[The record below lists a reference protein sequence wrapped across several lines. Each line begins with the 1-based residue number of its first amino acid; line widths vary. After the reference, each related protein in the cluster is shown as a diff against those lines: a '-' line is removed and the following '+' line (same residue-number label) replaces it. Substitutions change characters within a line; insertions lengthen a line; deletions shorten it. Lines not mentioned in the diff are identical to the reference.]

1 MNNSQKRKQIKI
13 VIGLTVFA
21 STLGAF
27 LGIKDYKSLPPIV
40 DYSQY
45 QEYLEEGKV
54 DAVTYSN
61 SNEYMTIYLQNEDT
75 KDMTYKD
82 IIKYDYPDEDMV
94 RTICPQ
100 NEDFRKDLLEQ
111 DVVVLQQGDGFLS
124 FLNKYAFSI
133 LEIMFFTGLIISMS
147 KMTKQNNQEYG
158 MVDRP
163 QDIPVDFDD
172 IIGLD
177 EIKGDMEL
185 IIKQLKEKKY
195 SKDLPHG
202 VIFTG
207 VGGTGKT
214 MTAKAIAKKAGVN
227 FMYVDSSSLVDMYV
241 GLGARKVRKIF
252 KQARESSPCVVFFD
266 EIDAIGRKRGSQGN
280 NAENEQTINALLTEL
295 DGFNSRNN
303 VFVIGATNRVDILDD
318 ALIRSGRFDRIITI
332 DAPKKWE
339 TRKELFDHYLNKN
352 DSYKLSEDIDTKVLA
367 KQTTGFTGADISAII
382 REAKMIAFGK
392 DTDVL
397 TQEIL
402 EEAIDKKVFKGSRS
416 NSEQHSKDKEIVAYH
431 ESGHAVATILCGEE
445 VARISVMGMTSGV
458 GGAVFKTDKD
468 TLFNTK
474 KEMENAIK
482 IAYAGRASEEVFFG
496 KDNITQGASNDI
508 TQATS
513 ILYNYVSK
521 LGFNDDTGLID
532 YELLSQNI
540 LPTNDKMIEK
550 MAELSNSLYHET
562 VQLVSENKET
572 VERLAKI
579 LLKEKTLSGE
589 NVKKVFNNSYVQQDK
604 KEGA

>member
-1 MNNSQKRKQIKI
+1 MNDKQKKKQIKI
-13 VIGLTVFA
+13 VAGITVVA
-21 STLGAF
+21 SMLGAF
-27 LGIKDYKSLPPIV
+27 LGIKDYNSLPPIV
-40 DYSQY
+40 DYSEY

-54 DAVTYSN
+54 DAVTYSD
-61 SNEYMTIYLQNEDT
+61 SSEYMTIYLQNEDT
-75 KDMTYKD
+75 KDMTYSE
-82 IIKYDYPDEDMV
+82 IIKYDYPDKDMV

-100 NEDFRKDLLEQ
+100 NDDFRKELLSQ
-111 DVVVLQQGDGFLS
+111 DVVVLQQGDGFLD
-124 FLNKYAFSI
+124 FLSKYSFSI

-158 MVDRP
+158 MVDKP

-185 IIKQLKEKKY
+185 IIKQLKEGKY

-202 VIFTG
+202 VIFAG

-252 KQARESSPCVVFFD
+252 KQAKENSPCVIFFD
-266 EIDAIGRKRGSQGN
+266 EIDAIGRKRGSRGN

-339 TRKELFDHYLNKN
+339 TRKELFDHYLNKS
-352 DSYKLSEDIDTKVLA
+352 DSYKLSDNVDTKVLA

-392 DTDVL
+392 DTEVI
-397 TQEIL
+397 TQDIL

-416 NSEQHSKDKEIVAYH
+416 NAKQHSKDKEIVAYH

-468 TLFNTK
+468 MLFNTK
-474 KEMENAIK
+474 KEMENSVK

-496 KDNITQGASNDI
+496 KENITQGASNDI

-521 LGFNDDTGLID
+521 LGFDENTGLLD

-540 LPTNDKMIEK
+540 LPTNDNVIEK
-550 MAELSNSLYHET
+550 MSELSNRLYHET
-562 VQLVSENKET
+562 VQLISENKGT
-572 VERLAKI
+572 VERLAKV

-589 NVKKVFNNSYVQQDK
+589 NVKKVFDNSYIPKK
-604 KEGA
+604 KESD

>member
-1 MNNSQKRKQIKI
+1 MNNNQKRKQIKI

-185 IIKQLKEKKY
+185 IIKQLKERKY

-252 KQARESSPCVVFFD
+252 KQARENSPCVVFFD

-392 DTDVL
+392 DTDML
-397 TQEIL
+397 TQAIL

-562 VQLVSENKET
+562 VQLISENKET

-589 NVKKVFNNSYVQQDK
+589 NVKKVFNNSYIQQDK